1 MPDTPSKLRRRL
13 LEAAAKRFPQGS
25 GRPRGGWVR
34 VTRQAVGMSQ
44 AQLAARAGV
53 SRATVQK
60 LERAEADRRIT
71 LASLDRLAA
80 ALGCQVAVALVP
92 VGGSHDVLRARE
104 AHAKADAQVD
114 ALLQSMSEEGESVAP
129 DSRADIKQELVQA
142 LLEGD
147 PRKLWR

>member
-1 MPDTPSKLRRRL
+1 MTETSSKLRRRL
-13 LEAAAKRFPQGS
+13 LDSAAQRFPQGS

-34 VTRQAVGMSQ
+34 VTRQAIGMSQ
-44 AQLAARAGV
+44 AQLAERAGV

-60 LERAEADRRIT
+60 LERAEAERRIT

-92 VGGSHDVLRARE
+92 VGGSHEVLRARE
-104 AHAKADAQVD
+104 AHAKAEAQLD
-114 ALLQSMSEEGESVAP
+114 ALVQTMRDEGETVAP
-129 DSRADIKQELVQA
+129 ESRADIRQELIAA